1 MTDWLRHQERRRHED
16 ALVSRYMREG
26 ASRAYAEVFARVF
39 YSDATRHSPTVT
51 GRTLAVFQQHR
62 VPAEYAL
69 SALERGVDAETVHG
83 LWQDGIPLEYVA
95 SALGENVLQ

>member
-16 ALVSRYMREG
+16 TLTDRYMREG
-26 ASRAYAEVFARVF
+26 ASRAYAEAFAQVF
-39 YSDATRHSPTVT
+39 YSDATRRSPMVT

-69 SALERGVDAETVHG
+69 SALERGVDAEAVHR
-83 LWQDGIPLEYVA
+83 LWKDGIPLEYVT
-95 SALGENVLQ
+95 SALDENVLQ